1 MYSTSSYQNGQM
13 SYVYNGF
20 QKVSLQ
26 CRATYYDYS
35 SLAQTLGRYSSY
47 GAGGGAS
54 MKLSQAFS
62 LVARVDVRHYDA
74 DASALLRTSYRAS
87 LGVSWSPGDRPLSI
101 W

>member
-1 MYSTSSYQNGQM
+1 
-13 SYVYNGF
+13 
-20 QKVSLQ
+20 
-26 CRATYYDYS
+26 
-35 SLAQTLGRYSSY
+35 
-47 GAGGGAS
+47 